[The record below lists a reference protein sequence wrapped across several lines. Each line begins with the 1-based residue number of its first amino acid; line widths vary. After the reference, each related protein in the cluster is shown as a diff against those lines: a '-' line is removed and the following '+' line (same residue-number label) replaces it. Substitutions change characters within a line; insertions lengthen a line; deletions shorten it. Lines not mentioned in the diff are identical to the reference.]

1 MILHK
6 KFKLV
11 QKNIIVLI
19 LFLTTMYGQNNR
31 DVSLSL
37 DQIFFQLNNL
47 KLGTIL
53 DDDSSGSASFSLN
66 LFKIGFKDFTISNNN
81 TTTEVKINGPNIE
94 LEDLEL
100 KTQYTLP
107 NYYNIILSDLSE
119 RRYEIPID
127 GIEILGKAIQTYK
140 TKNNKY
146 PKSFDELVVDQLI
159 KTDKYPFNHPEWS
172 YQIKIPYTL
181 QATTTS
187 MYKRIPKIKLAQPIT
202 FNVLKSS
209 IIPVL

>member
-47 KLGTIL
+47 KLGASL

-66 LFKIGFKDFTISNNN
+66 LFKIGFKDFTITNNN

-100 KTQYTLP
+100 NTQYTLP
-107 NYYNIILSDLSE
+107 NYYNIILSDLSD

-127 GIEILGKAIQTYK
+127 GIEILEKAIQTYK

-146 PKSFDELVVDQLI
+146 PIHLMSSLFISLLVRINTPIITQNGAI
-159 KTDKYPFNHPEWS
+159 K
-172 YQIKIPYTL
+172 
-181 QATTTS
+181 
-187 MYKRIPKIKLAQPIT
+187 
-202 FNVLKSS
+202 
-209 IIPVL
+209 